1 MTSVFLII
9 SSICMFVLIVLFVFS
24 LFFFCHIVCRFVL
37 FYDLFILAFVST
49 VYSFTYIKGRRG
61 RYRIV
66 VRLKTTY
73 AISAYHLR
81 LSISNP
87 VQDDV
92 YSIQPCV
99 IKFVRGLLQ
108 VGRFHR
114 IPGFLLSIKLI
125 PHDKAE
131 IFLIMVLNTIAIH
144 HPKYFA

>member
-1 MTSVFLII
+1 
-9 SSICMFVLIVLFVFS
+9 MFVLIVLFVFS
-24 LFFFCHIVCRFVL
+24 LFFFCHFVCLFVL
-37 FYDLFILAFVST
+37 FYDLFILTFVST

-61 RYRIV
+61 RYRMV

-99 IKFVRGLLQ
+99 IKFVRGLLPRTITRL
-108 VGRFHR
+108 GRD
-114 IPGFLLSIKLI
+114 IPI
-125 PHDKAE
+125 
-131 IFLIMVLNTIAIH
+131 
-144 HPKYFA
+144 